1 MSQQYGHQKDNKK
14 ANNKNNAKNQK
25 SEEAATKKET
35 DNATSYSGPWIMKIL
50 AIPTIL
56 PLVIS
61 QIVIFVRDAEIINP
75 IVIVNLLLIDF

>member
-35 DNATSYSGPWIMKIL
+35 DNATSYSGSMDYEDPSYPNDI
-50 AIPTIL
+50 T
-56 PLVIS
+56 LVIS